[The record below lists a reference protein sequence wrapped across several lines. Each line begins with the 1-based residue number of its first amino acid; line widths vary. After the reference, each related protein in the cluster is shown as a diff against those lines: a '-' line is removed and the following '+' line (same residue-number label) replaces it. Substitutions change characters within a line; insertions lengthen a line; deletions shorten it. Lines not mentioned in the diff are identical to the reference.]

1 MQGASREV
9 TGNSQETKQI
19 DRTVIV
25 HSSCS
30 SSSTSTVLGLTTPAN
45 LENDFQIFSR
55 GTIEFI
61 ITGKGGATLLD
72 TKFQS
77 VQ

>member
-1 MQGASREV
+1 MQRASREV
-9 TGNSQETKQI
+9 TGNSQEETKQI

-30 SSSTSTVLGLTTPAN
+30 SSSTSTVLGFTTAAN

-55 GTIEFI
+55 GTIESI
-61 ITGKGGATLLD
+61 KTGKGGATLLD
-72 TKFQS
+72 TKF
-77 VQ
+77 

>member
-1 MQGASREV
+1 MRRASRAV

-30 SSSTSTVLGLTTPAN
+30 SSSTSTVLGFTTAAN
-45 LENDFQIFSR
+45 LENDFQIFYR
-55 GTIEFI
+55 GTIESI
-61 ITGKGGATLLD
+61 KTGKGGATLLD